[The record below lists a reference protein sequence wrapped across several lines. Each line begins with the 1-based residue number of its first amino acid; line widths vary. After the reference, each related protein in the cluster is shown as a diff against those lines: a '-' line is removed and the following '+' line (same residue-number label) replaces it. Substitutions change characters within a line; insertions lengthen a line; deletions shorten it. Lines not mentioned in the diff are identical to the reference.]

1 MKVKKPKFTCR
12 GKAYIYHVHMK
23 TITINVSEPVYVDF
37 QRFAKES
44 DRTTSELIREAMDQY
59 RDKKIHG
66 RGSLI
71 RSEPAHVGNILRPW
85 KGREDLLEGFFDA
98 RD

>member
-1 MKVKKPKFTCR
+1 MK
-12 GKAYIYHVHMK
+12 A
-23 TITINVSEPVYVDF
+23 ITINVSEPVYIDF

-44 DRTTSELIREAMDQY
+44 DRTTSELIREVMEQY
-59 RDKKIHG
+59 REKKIHG
-66 RGSLI
+66 RGSLTQ
-71 RSEPAHVGNILRPW
+71 SEPAHVGNILRPW

>member
-1 MKVKKPKFTCR
+1 MKL
-12 GKAYIYHVHMK
+12 
-23 TITINVSEPVYVDF
+23 ITINVSEPVYVDF

-59 RDKKIHG
+59 RDKKIHS
-66 RGSLI
+66 RVSLTQ
-71 RSEPAHVGNILRPW
+71 SEPAHVGAILSPW

>member
-1 MKVKKPKFTCR
+1 
-12 GKAYIYHVHMK
+12 MK

-37 QRFAKES
+37 QRFAKET
-44 DRTTSELIREAMDQY
+44 DRTTSELIREAMNQY
-59 RDKKIHG
+59 RDKKIQ
-66 RGSLI
+66 RSSSVVQ
-71 RSEPAHVGNILRPW
+71 SEPAHVGGILKPW

>member
-1 MKVKKPKFTCR
+1 M
-12 GKAYIYHVHMK
+12 
-23 TITINVSEPVYVDF
+23 E
-37 QRFAKES
+37 
-44 DRTTSELIREAMDQY
+44 QY

-66 RGSLI
+66 RGSLTQ
-71 RSEPAHVGNILRPW
+71 SEPARVGNILRPW

>member
-1 MKVKKPKFTCR
+1 
-12 GKAYIYHVHMK
+12 MK

-37 QRFAKES
+37 KRFAKEN

-59 RDKKIHG
+59 RDKKIQ
-66 RGSLI
+66 
-71 RSEPAHVGNILRPW
+71 RSSSIVQSQPAHVGNILKPW
-85 KGREDLLEGFFDA
+85 KSREDLLEGYFDA

>member
-1 MKVKKPKFTCR
+1 
-12 GKAYIYHVHMK
+12 MK

-37 QRFAKES
+37 QRFAREN

-59 RDKKIHG
+59 RAKKIQ
-66 RGSLI
+66 
-71 RSEPAHVGNILRPW
+71 RSSSIVQSQPAHVGNILKPW
-85 KGREDLLEGFFDA
+85 KSREDLLEGYFDA

>member
-1 MKVKKPKFTCR
+1 M
-12 GKAYIYHVHMK
+12 I

-37 QRFAKES
+37 KRFAKEN

-59 RDKKIHG
+59 RDKKIQ
-66 RGSLI
+66 
-71 RSEPAHVGNILRPW
+71 RSSSIVQSQPAHVGNILKPW
-85 KGREDLLEGFFDA
+85 KSREDLLEGYFDA

>member
-1 MKVKKPKFTCR
+1 
-12 GKAYIYHVHMK
+12 MK

-37 QRFAKES
+37 KRFAKEN

-59 RDKKIHG
+59 RDKKIQ
-66 RGSLI
+66 
-71 RSEPAHVGNILRPW
+71 RSSSIVQSQPAHVGNILKPW
-85 KGREDLLEGFFDA
+85 KSREDLLEGFFDA

>member
-1 MKVKKPKFTCR
+1 
-12 GKAYIYHVHMK
+12 
-23 TITINVSEPVYVDF
+23 
-37 QRFAKES
+37 
-44 DRTTSELIREAMDQY
+44 MDQY

>member
-1 MKVKKPKFTCR
+1 
-12 GKAYIYHVHMK
+12 MK

-37 QRFAKES
+37 QRFAKER

-59 RDKKIHG
+59 RDKKIQG
-66 RGSLI
+66 RNSI
-71 RSEPAHVGNILRPW
+71 VQSEPAHVGNILRPW

-98 RD
+98 GD

>member
-1 MKVKKPKFTCR
+1 
-12 GKAYIYHVHMK
+12 MK
-23 TITINVSEPVYVDF
+23 TITINVSKPVYVEF

-59 RDKKIHG
+59 REKKIHG
-66 RGSLI
+66 SGSLTQ
-71 RSEPAHVGNILRPW
+71 SEPAHVGNILRPW
-85 KGREDLLEGFFDA
+85 KSREDLLEGFFDA

>member
-1 MKVKKPKFTCR
+1 
-12 GKAYIYHVHMK
+12 MK

-37 QRFAKES
+37 QRFAKEN

-59 RDKKIHG
+59 RDKKIQKSS
-66 RGSLI
+66 SLVQ
-71 RSEPAHVGNILRPW
+71 SEPAHVGDILKPW

>member
-1 MKVKKPKFTCR
+1 
-12 GKAYIYHVHMK
+12 MK

-37 QRFAKES
+37 QRFAREN

-59 RDKKIHG
+59 RDKKIQ
-66 RGSLI
+66 
-71 RSEPAHVGNILRPW
+71 RSSSIVQSQPAHVGDILKPW
-85 KGREDLLEGFFDA
+85 KCREDLLEGYFDA